1 MTKQNF
7 SVNDKELLSS
17 FSIGSQ
23 EVLGGSK
30 GVLSLFPR
38 GFQKVLNM
46 ILGG

>member
-23 EVLGGSK
+23 EVLGGSP
-30 GVLSLFPR
+30 GVLGLFSK
-38 GFQKVLNM
+38 GSQKVLNK